1 MVITSIITRRHEFAA
16 MQSIGMTKKQLNRM
30 MTLEGIYYALG
41 AGILGII
48 SSGILGVTLVR
59 MISSNIWFM
68 TFHLNIIPAVIICVV
83 FLLIAIIVPTISL
96 KIFHKGSIVEQLRET
111 E

>member
-1 MVITSIITRRHEFAA
+1 
-16 MQSIGMTKKQLNRM
+16 MTKKQLNRM

-68 TFHLNIIPAVIICVV
+68 TFHLTIIPAVIICVV

-96 KIFHKGSIVEQLRET
+96 KIFHKGSIVE
-111 E
+111 